1 MSQVTRRCHIFPGS
15 RGGLSE
21 ISPALSQHLLSE
33 AVEYAA
39 DDSCSE
45 PSQGCLQACNNAVLK
60 DEEYLRCWSQC
71 SGMHTARG
79 LVDDIMDGSGAA
91 TRHGVFALVHGS
103 ELALKNLTCVAET
116 LATYAALFLSFT
128 VSILLSEVDDFV
140 DDAKGVIKTDD
151 LVTRLVS
158 IVNRTKVPGPN
169 PIANGSVD
177 PVQNSTSLT
186 DLVFAALLDLKTGGF
201 EDEVPEYAKRYYWC
215 IASSVIMHF
224 ATIVFSLFI
233 TGSSALI
240 VRESDAFW
248 TICQFGDAAIWI
260 LVLTFIGGILPLGV
274 AAASAAWVHVGEF
287 ESKGFYVLSTILI
300 LLVGIPG
307 LRIINYVRPFQSEIR
322 TKWAPKYLLL
332 KFLNLFVPSL
342 VRAQS
347 NLQHMRLAKEIFDRK
362 ADIGEKLDPTCPSC
376 DGCGVKKAETISP
389 REEEEGI
396 TFQHAGPSLHSSNEQ
411 VPPNSQTPHRTRKHK
426 ESRSSSRHDD
436 AETSEKILSLLQGL
450 IESQQQSLQQQQK
463 MIDEVQSQTRTLSA
477 ALVSLTEEVRSLKQ
491 SRSLE

>member
-1 MSQVTRRCHIFPGS
+1 MSQITRRCHIFPGS

-33 AVEYAA
+33 AAEHVA
-39 DDSCSE
+39 DDSS
-45 PSQGCLQACNNAVLK
+45 SDLSDGCLKSCNNAVLK

-71 SGMHTARG
+71 SGMHTARR
-79 LVDDIMDGSGAA
+79 LVDDIMEGSGAA
-91 TRHGVFALVHGS
+91 TRHGVFALIHGS

-140 DDAKGVIKTDD
+140 DDANAVIKTDD

-158 IVNRTKVPGPN
+158 IVNRTKIPVSNAIMNGP
-169 PIANGSVD
+169 ADV
-177 PVQNSTSLT
+177 VQNSNTSLT
-186 DLVFAALLDLKTGGF
+186 DLVFAALMDLKTGGF

-215 IASSVIMHF
+215 IALSVIMHF

-233 TGSSALI
+233 TGTSALI

-287 ESKGFYVLSTILI
+287 ESKGFYMLSTILI

-332 KFLNLFVPSL
+332 KFFNLFVPSL

-347 NLQHMRLAKEIFDRK
+347 NFEHLRLAKEIFDKK
-362 ADIGEKLDPTCPSC
+362 AEIGEKLDPNVCE
-376 DGCGVKKAETISP
+376 DQQAETKPCPDAVNNHVVIEP
-389 REEEEGI
+389 
-396 TFQHAGPSLHSSNEQ
+396 HSAQERKKL
-411 VPPNSQTPHRTRKHK
+411 NSSTRSRGQEDSRLHK
-426 ESRSSSRHDD
+426 EDD
-436 AETSEKILSLLQGL
+436 KSEKVLSLLQGL
-450 IESQQQSLQQQQK
+450 IECQQQSLEQQQR
-463 MIDEVQSQTRTLSA
+463 MIEEVQMQTKTLSA
-477 ALVSLTEEVRSLKQ
+477 ALVSLTEEVRNLKS
-491 SRSLE
+491 SRPLE